1 MLTRRIFIS
10 LSLVLFLFSTAAAQT
25 SEEPSGLIKTADG
38 ILVVSNEPGN
48 LYTMEIRG
56 KTIAP
61 VPDHALW
68 FTVDGNFFQIVTA
81 TKAQFLNG
89 QSDKGMSEKALLTA
103 HQKWESDYIA
113 QTLNRKL
120 DVRSEWIKLPN
131 NMTALAW
138 SYEMPQV
145 DSRQTAAMQLYLTV
159 LKGDRVLALNTA
171 VEGKNDPRLQQAFL
185 FSTLSTLKPRDKP
198 LSLKEA
204 SEQVTKGK
212 Q

>member
-1 MLTRRIFIS
+1 MLRSIYIS

-81 TKAQFLNG
+81 TKAHFLIG
-89 QSDKGMSEKALLTA
+89 QSYKGLIENELLTA
-103 HQKWESDYIA
+103 NQKCESDYIA

-120 DVRSEWIKLPN
+120 NVRS
-131 NMTALAW
+131 
-138 SYEMPQV
+138 
-145 DSRQTAAMQLYLTV
+145 
-159 LKGDRVLALNTA
+159 
-171 VEGKNDPRLQQAFL
+171 
-185 FSTLSTLKPRDKP
+185 
-198 LSLKEA
+198 
-204 SEQVTKGK
+204 
-212 Q
+212 